1 MYLYILIGAGA
12 LGCAIM
18 AIIVKKLLSSAIW
31 LAGTSA
37 LVALLIYMLG
47 APEVA
52 VIELSVGAGLVTV
65 LFVFAINIAGDEPIK
80 LRSII
85 PWWLGGIL
93 ILISVVLMGYYIVYP
108 LLFLGGIGL
117 PTSMDSAFKTVLW
130 QERNLDVILQVVI
143 IFTGVLGM
151 MGMLAEAQKKDAAH
165 GQEEEKP
172 I

>member
-18 AIIVKKLLSSAIW
+18 AIIAKKLLSSAIW

-37 LVALLIYMLG
+37 LVALLIYLLG

-80 LRSII
+80 LRAI
-85 PWWLGGIL
+85 PPRWI
-93 ILISVVLMGYYIVYP
+93 
-108 LLFLGGIGL
+108 
-117 PTSMDSAFKTVLW
+117 
-130 QERNLDVILQVVI
+130 E
-143 IFTGVLGM
+143 
-151 MGMLAEAQKKDAAH
+151 
-165 GQEEEKP
+165 
-172 I
+172 